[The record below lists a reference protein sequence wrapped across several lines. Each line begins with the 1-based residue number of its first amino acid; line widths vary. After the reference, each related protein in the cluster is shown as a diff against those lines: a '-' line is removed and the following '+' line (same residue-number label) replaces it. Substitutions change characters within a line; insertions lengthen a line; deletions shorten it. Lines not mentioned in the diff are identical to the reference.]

1 MGAWSNLAL
10 ADRRVRGP
18 IVKLGTD
25 LSEIDLN
32 DMQIHGGATAPDP
45 RGFA

>member
-1 MGAWSNLAL
+1 MRARSNLAV
-10 ADRRVRGP
+10 ADRRVSGP

-25 LSEIDLN
+25 LSEIELN
-32 DMQIHGGATAPDP
+32 DMQIDGRATAPNP